1 MTCDFI
7 NEGQQLNNRVE
18 FVRRGFGGFGRSF
31 GGGGRGLFGRSG
43 GGFKPTFKKRWGMGS
58 SKGKSG
64 GFFSKKAK
72 PAKSAKSTSK
82 GKTTGTG
89 AKAGAGVG
97 AGGVTN
103 NHVHVHQPGLFGGFT
118 MWHLP
123 LFMNWRCRAV
133 NPEGFRCGGST
144 GLFSNYCEHH
154 RDGKWREAAG
164 KQTPKSKED

>member
-1 MTCDFI
+1 
-7 NEGQQLNNRVE
+7 
-18 FVRRGFGGFGRSF
+18 
-31 GGGGRGLFGRSG
+31 
-43 GGFKPTFKKRWGMGS
+43 MGS